1 MFIDCP
7 VSRLPGDKNV
17 VVASEDFYILGI
29 LSSSIHK
36 KWVNSQQSTLG
47 KTPAYTHTTCFETFP
62 FPQIVDKE
70 VVESIREITSELNQY
85 RKNLM
90 IDKGQGITDI
100 YNNYFDE
107 PTSILRKLHNKLD
120 NLVLIA
126 YGFSNKD
133 DILQKLLELNFDL
146 SKKEKNKEKVI
157 GPWTSH

>member
-1 MFIDCP
+1 
-7 VSRLPGDKNV
+7 
-17 VVASEDFYILGI
+17 
-29 LSSSIHK
+29 
-36 KWVNSQQSTLG
+36 
-47 KTPAYTHTTCFETFP
+47 
-62 FPQIVDKE
+62 
-70 VVESIREITSELNQY
+70 
-85 RKNLM
+85 M

>member
-7 VSRLPGDKNV
+7 VSWLPGDKNV

-70 VVESIREITSELNQY
+70 VVESIREITSE
-85 RKNLM
+85 
-90 IDKGQGITDI
+90 
-100 YNNYFDE
+100 
-107 PTSILRKLHNKLD
+107 
-120 NLVLIA
+120 
-126 YGFSNKD
+126 
-133 DILQKLLELNFDL
+133 
-146 SKKEKNKEKVI
+146 
-157 GPWTSH
+157 